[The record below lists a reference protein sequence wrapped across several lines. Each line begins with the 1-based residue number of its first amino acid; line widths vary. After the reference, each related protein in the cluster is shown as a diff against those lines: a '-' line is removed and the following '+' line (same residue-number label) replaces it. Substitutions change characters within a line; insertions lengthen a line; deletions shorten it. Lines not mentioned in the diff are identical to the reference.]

1 MTTNKINMG
10 INLPTYNEEEM
21 ESSFKLF
28 HCVRCGIHPKAYSV
42 SIAKGDES
50 RRLIQFIHV
59 LPEKIKIVEVI
70 GEIMPD
76 VEIIETLFCGN
87 CGSAGTWTYIPEF
100 MLETLGMLKPKKD
113 EEAIE
118 EKDKMTAES
127 SEKIKG
133 KKNEKKYIT

>member
-1 MTTNKINMG
+1 MG

-50 RRLIQFIHV
+50 RRIIQFIDV
-59 LPEKIKIVEVI
+59 LPEKIKIIGVI

-100 MLETLGMLKPKKD
+100 MLETLGMLKPKEDEDTVEQKD
-113 EEAIE
+113 NN
-118 EKDKMTAES
+118 TAES
-127 SEKIKG
+127 SEKLKG
-133 KKNEKKYIT
+133 SENEHQ